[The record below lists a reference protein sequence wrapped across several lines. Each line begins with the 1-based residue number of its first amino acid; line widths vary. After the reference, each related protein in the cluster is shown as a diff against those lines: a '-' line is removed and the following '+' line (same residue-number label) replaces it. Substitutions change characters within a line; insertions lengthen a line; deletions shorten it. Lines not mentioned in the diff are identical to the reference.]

1 MNQNQNIAI
10 AFSVALLVL
19 LYTFDPN
26 IGYYSDAARYYL
38 LGQSISMGTGL
49 TSIWDV
55 SAPPDTIS
63 LPGFPILIAV
73 LSMISGESILLIK
86 VVNGLFF
93 LAFTVLSYR
102 LMIKLGMDHVVVLP
116 SILLLTFNLHLVKHA
131 SLMMTELPYL
141 FLVTL

>member
-1 MNQNQNIAI
+1 MLTRVFWLPLHPSGGQHFSVDFPDAVEELADAFEGDRFQLDTMNQNQNIAI

-63 LPGFPILIAV
+63 LPGFPILIAL

-93 LAFTVLSYR
+93 LAFTVLS
-102 LMIKLGMDHVVVLP
+102 
-116 SILLLTFNLHLVKHA
+116 
-131 SLMMTELPYL
+131 
-141 FLVTL
+141 